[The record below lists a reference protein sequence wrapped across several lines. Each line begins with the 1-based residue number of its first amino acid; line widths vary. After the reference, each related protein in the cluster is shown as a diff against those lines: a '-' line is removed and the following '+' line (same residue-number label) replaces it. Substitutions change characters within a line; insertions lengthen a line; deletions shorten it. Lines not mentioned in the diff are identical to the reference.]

1 MEASNKRKCY
11 IAKRLDG
18 RSVLNP
24 KQGSTTLY
32 SEEEIGD
39 KAQDLAEYGH
49 PVGIF
54 QLVDIKFKQRGY

>member
-1 MEASNKRKCY
+1 MEASNERKRF

-24 KQGSTTLY
+24 KAGNTALY
-32 SEEEIGD
+32 DETEVREQ
-39 KAQDLAEYGH
+39 AQDLAEYGH

-54 QLVDIKFKQRGY
+54 QLVDIEFRKRGY